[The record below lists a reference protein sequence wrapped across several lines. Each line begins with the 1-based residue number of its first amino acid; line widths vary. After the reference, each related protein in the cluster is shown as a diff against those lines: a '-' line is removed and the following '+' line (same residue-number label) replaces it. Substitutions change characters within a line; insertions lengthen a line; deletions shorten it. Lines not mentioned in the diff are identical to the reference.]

1 MCVTLQMISVH
12 GMQERVF
19 LSGKLEPHFLKGF
32 LVSRFAKKK
41 VKSLNIPHRN

>member
-1 MCVTLQMISVH
+1 MISVH

-41 VKSLNIPHRN
+41 VKSLTESNWKIISY